1 MSLNQSLRL
10 ITEESVTLQGCAD
23 TPDAARSI
31 AHEVNETLAA
41 MVMNAE
47 CCLLWLGKERPDL
60 ERARKAAERIVR
72 NGHDAGDVVRSIRAR
87 LHSGK

>member
-1 MSLNQSLRL
+1 MSSNLPLRL
-10 ITEESVTLQGCAD
+10 IADESGTLAGRA
-23 TPDAARSI
+23 TMADAAGSI

-41 MVMNAE
+41 MVTNAE

-72 NGHDAGDVVRSIRAR
+72 NGHDASDVVRSIRAR
-87 LHSGK
+87 LRNGK